1 MPNLELYIALL
12 VICLVLSAFFSGSET
27 AFISLQRFRLEYLV
41 SSDVKNAKKVARLV
55 EKPEK
60 FLSIVLFGNTL
71 VNAAAAALATA
82 IAVHYWGEQNGI
94 IIATVVLTVIL
105 LIFCEATPKTLAA
118 RHAERLSLLLHR
130 PIQIVS
136 WLFTPFVIAL
146 SWLATASTRIVG
158 GKLVPLSIISDEE
171 IRTMISVGH
180 KEGTVEEAEARML
193 HKVFDFGDRPV
204 HEIMVPRLEVFAL
217 QEGSTISDFLKLYM
231 ESPISRYLVYKE
243 NMDNVV
249 GMLSVKDVL
258 MARAKGVITDEST
271 INDLVRP
278 AYFTPET
285 NLINKLF
292 FDMRDNNYRM
302 AVVIDE
308 YGGTAGIVSLSRLV
322 EEIVGQVGDEMA
334 GIEKDYEIINENTFQ
349 IDGGMRV
356 SEANEEMELKLPEGE
371 DYETVAGFI
380 LDLLGHIPRR
390 NEQLRYHGLKI
401 VITEMKGQKI
411 EKILLT
417 KERQEKSREHRK
429 ESQ

>member
-1 MPNLELYIALL
+1 
-12 VICLVLSAFFSGSET
+12 
-27 AFISLQRFRLEYLV
+27 LQRFRLEYLV
-41 SSDVKNAKKVARLV
+41 STEVKNAKRVARLI
-55 EKPEK
+55 EKPER
-60 FLSIVLFGNTL
+60 FLSVVLFGNTL
-71 VNAAAAALATA
+71 VNAAAAALATV

-94 IIATVVLTVIL
+94 IIATVGLTVIL
-105 LIFCEATPKTLAA
+105 LIFCEATPKTIAA
-118 RHAERLSLLLHR
+118 RHAERLSMLLQR
-130 PIQIVS
+130 PIQMIS

-146 SWLATASTRIVG
+146 SWLANAFTRIAG
-158 GKLVPLSIISDEE
+158 GTPVPRSIISDEE
-171 IRTMISVGH
+171 IRTMISVG
-180 KEGTVEEAEARML
+180 KEEGTVEEAEAKML

-204 HEIMVPRLEVFAL
+204 HEIMVPRLEVLAL
-217 QEGSTISDFLKLYM
+217 QQGSTIADFLKLYM

-249 GMLSVKDVL
+249 GILSVKDVL
-258 MARAKGVITDEST
+258 MARAKGEITDEST
-271 INDLVRP
+271 IDDLVRP

-285 NLINKLF
+285 NLVKKLF
-292 FDMRDNNYRM
+292 FDMRDHNYRM

-356 SEANEEMELKLPEGE
+356 DEANEEMELNLPEGE

-380 LDLLGHIPRR
+380 LSLLGHIPRR

-411 EKILLT
+411 EKILVT
-417 KERQEKSREHRK
+417 KERQEKRE
-429 ESQ
+429 Q